1 MTSTQYDAYKYCIQD
16 TNCVYVGAR
25 FTYREIMESREVNF
39 KFKAIVEHY
48 LLREEIPETSLE
60 SELYYLK
67 PDSFTYRTL
76 EQLHARV
83 KINRLVVKKSLF
95 HKQQQVYQETVL
107 KLLQKHGGS
116 RLSEVPPERYAAL
129 FADAQEAAHAE

>member
-1 MTSTQYDAYKYCIQD
+1 M
-16 TNCVYVGAR
+16 YVGAR

-107 KLLQKHGGS
+107 KLHDFTEMPLEEKQRQGVVVEELILPKFAL
-116 RLSEVPPERYAAL
+116 LSFAL
-129 FADAQEAAHAE
+129 